1 MKPDLSQLNEEQLQ
15 HLLNLENLK
24 FSHGIDEGLPFDTL
38 RQIRQNIRVLREEIE
53 RRANSHSVTEMPRRA
68 ASA

>member
-24 FSHGIDEGLPFDTL
+24 FSQGIDEGLPFDTL

-53 RRANSHSVTEMPRRA
+53 RRTNSHNVTEMPRRA